1 VLETPTGQS
10 SPDALEQL
18 VSADVRIWNLFGV
31 VLPFLGLAIAI
42 VLLWGHGCGWVP
54 LGLMLGMYCLTGTGV
69 TIGFHRLFTHRSF
82 ETNGIVKIVL
92 IILGSMSVEGTL
104 LTWVAQHRRHHQ
116 YPDREGDPHSPH
128 LHGEGMTGLFAGFW
142 HAHIGWFFEPADPD
156 LHRYVADLW
165 RDPLVRRT
173 AGLFKVWVALGLIL
187 PALAGGLLMRSW
199 SGAFLGFIWGGL
211 VRIFL
216 IHHVTWSIN
225 SVCHLWG
232 RRTFRTADRSR
243 NNVIFGVLAFGEG
256 WHNNHHAFPNSPRHG
271 LQWWQIDISY
281 IVIRILE
288 MLGLAWNLKLPAE
301 AAMALKR
308 DGAPNARQ

>member
-1 VLETPTGQS
+1 MER
-10 SPDALEQL
+10 
-18 VSADVRIWNLFGV
+18 RI
-31 VLPFLGLAIAI
+31 
-42 VLLWGHGCGWVP
+42 
-54 LGLMLGMYCLTGTGV
+54 
-69 TIGFHRLFTHRSF
+69 
-82 ETNGIVKIVL
+82 
-92 IILGSMSVEGTL
+92 
-104 LTWVAQHRRHHQ
+104 
-116 YPDREGDPHSPH
+116 
-128 LHGEGMTGLFAGFW
+128 
-142 HAHIGWFFEPADPD
+142 
-156 LHRYVADLW
+156 
-165 RDPLVRRT
+165 
-173 AGLFKVWVALGLIL
+173 
-187 PALAGGLLMRSW
+187 
-199 SGAFLGFIWGGL
+199 LGFIWGGL

-301 AAMALKR
+301 AAMALRAQRSAQRKAVR
-308 DGAPNARQ
+308 GLDFSLKEHDGG